1 LAIEMIKE
9 KIPAL
14 NELSDDEKIIL
25 IGELWD
31 DVLTEKSFRLT
42 KEQKKELD
50 KRIQYAQENPDELIP
65 WDEVKEKLFKKYR
78 S

>member
-1 LAIEMIKE
+1 MEKE

-31 DVLTEKSFRLT
+31 VVLTEKSFRLT

-50 KRIQYAQENPDELIP
+50 KRIQYAQENPDELNP

>member
-1 LAIEMIKE
+1 MIKE

-50 KRIQYAQENPDELIP
+50 KRIQYAEENPDELNP

>member
-1 LAIEMIKE
+1 MIKE

-50 KRIQYAQENPDELIP
+50 KRIQYAEENPEELIS

>member
-1 LAIEMIKE
+1 MEKE

>member
-1 LAIEMIKE
+1 MIKE

-31 DVLTEKSFRLT
+31 DVMTEKSFRLT

-50 KRIQYAQENPDELIP
+50 KRIQYAEENPEELIS

>member
-1 LAIEMIKE
+1 MIKE

-65 WDEVKEKLFKKYR
+65 WDEVKENLFKKYR

>member
-1 LAIEMIKE
+1 MIKE